1 MKKIFIYIY
10 LNIEIQAPVN
20 FLCDIMK
27 IEKFNGFDKNG
38 NLPPGIYNMTLTEVE
53 KIFSKNKTPIRNN
66 IMHEYKKHFSEL
78 KNTGYFLDHWIGG
91 SFITTELNPND
102 IDTLTEFNGCEIEKN
117 NDKTKIDNIINNS
130 KLNTNGLCHSLKI
143 YKYPPSDERYSFYLK
158 TKLRIL
164 IEIFG
169 SDREGKSK
177 GIVHL
182 IN

>member
-1 MKKIFIYIY
+1 MSIKNICLNLKIRDI
-10 LNIEIQAPVN
+10 
-20 FLCDIMK
+20 FL
-27 IEKFNGFDKNG
+27 
-38 NLPPGIYNMTLTEVE
+38 T
-53 KIFSKNKTPIRNN
+53 
-66 IMHEYKKHFSEL
+66 
-78 KNTGYFLDHWIGG
+78 IGG